1 MADNPSDDSSPHDTK
16 LGVESDYS
24 TEGEPPTDPPTI
36 SCSQCNRTWTLEYE
50 LEELHAGNSALEQ
63 FAMDHQRH
71 TGHFPD
77 DVMPFIADCTQCPTT
92 EQYLSHRPAER
103 FAETHA
109 RHTGHTVTLDGTEES
124 DTISGTDVR

>member
-1 MADNPSDDSSPHDTK
+1 MTDDFSD
-16 LGVESDYS
+16 
-24 TEGEPPTDPPTI
+24 GERPPTDPPTI
-36 SCSQCNRTWTLEYE
+36 SCSQCQQTWTVEYE

-77 DVMPFIADCTQCPTT
+77 EVTPFVVDCTQCPAT
-92 EQYLSHRPAER
+92 EQYLTRRPAER

-109 RHTGHTVTLDGTEES
+109 RHTGHTVELSGNEKQT
-124 DTISGTDVR
+124 TISASDVR